1 MLLSRFS
8 YKLYRFITFLDIN
21 FDVLPLLSPSFTLFS
36 RLFQRSFWLRNC
48 YNLPILTHRIY
59 IVYICKYIYSIYLD
73 IYMNMFLHSSFL
85 DFTLLSLLS
94 TLDFD
99 MICIYKRE
107 CEISEKRVK
116 TTVSTE
122 NI

>member
-1 MLLSRFS
+1 
-8 YKLYRFITFLDIN
+8 
-21 FDVLPLLSPSFTLFS
+21 
-36 RLFQRSFWLRNC
+36 
-48 YNLPILTHRIY
+48 
-59 IVYICKYIYSIYLD
+59 
-73 IYMNMFLHSSFL
+73 MFLHSSFL